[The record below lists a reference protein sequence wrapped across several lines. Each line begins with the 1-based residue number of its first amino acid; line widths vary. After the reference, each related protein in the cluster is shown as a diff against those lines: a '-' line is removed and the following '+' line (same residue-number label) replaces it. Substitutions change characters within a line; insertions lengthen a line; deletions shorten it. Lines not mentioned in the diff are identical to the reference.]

1 MVLPPGGGVVIT
13 AVKRR
18 RRPCAECGKRPRAFG
33 LNWCSE
39 CYKQSAVV
47 DGSLGFSL
55 RNAPERPHD
64 IEVDLAGIWGDP
76 DTVIAAVR
84 DALAAADIDPGD
96 FLEAVRPAVDDDD
109 ELLITCRAW
118 VHVDVGGR
126 TSAH

>member
-1 MVLPPGGGVVIT
+1 MTWETRPALTGPRPI
-13 AVKRR
+13 KRT
-18 RRPCAECGKRPRAFG
+18 
-33 LNWCSE
+33 L
-39 CYKQSAVV
+39 
-47 DGSLGFSL
+47 
-55 RNAPERPHD
+55 
-64 IEVDLAGIWGDP
+64 
-76 DTVIAAVR
+76 R

>member
-1 MVLPPGGGVVIT
+1 MRSVREAAPGVRSQLVQRVLQ
-13 AVKRR
+13 
-18 RRPCAECGKRPRAFG
+18 AECGGRREPRLFAA
-33 LNWCSE
+33 
-39 CYKQSAVV
+39 KP
-47 DGSLGFSL
+47 
-55 RNAPERPHD
+55 PERPYD

-76 DTVIAAVR
+76 DSVIAAVR

-126 TSAH
+126 TSAP

>member
-1 MVLPPGGGVVIT
+1 MIA

-84 DALAAADIDPGD
+84 DALVAADIDPGD

-118 VHVDVGGR
+118 VQVDVGDR
-126 TSAH
+126 TSAQ